1 MRHPGARLLAPL
13 LGALE
18 GSLNRSLLA
27 RARGIPGRLLDAAL
41 RAQSRAGGLVS
52 VHGHHLYAP
61 PLSSSSVVID
71 GGANVGGFS
80 RGMVERFGCLCYAV
94 EPVPDLFARIPE
106 DPRVRRFPLAL
117 GGGDGEVVLHL
128 SGNPE
133 ANSADPAIA
142 AGFGSRGTLVATLAS
157 LESFLARAGLD
168 GADLLKLDIEG
179 SEIALLENAG
189 EETLRRI
196 GQITVEFH
204 DFLDGSR
211 DSAAIAALKRRLG
224 RAGFACVVLSH
235 PAGHHA
241 DTLFINLRRHPLGPL
256 RRLNLF
262 LMHGTLELRR
272 LLHQAANR
280 YYQSHGRTADAG

>member
-1 MRHPGARLLAPL
+1 
-13 LGALE
+13 
-18 GSLNRSLLA
+18 
-27 RARGIPGRLLDAAL
+27 
-41 RAQSRAGGLVS
+41 LVS

-61 PLSSSSVVID
+61 PLGSSSVVID

-80 RGMVERFGCLCYAV
+80 RGMVDRFGCLCYAV
-94 EPVPDLFARIPE
+94 EPVPELFARIPE

-142 AGFGSRGTLVATLAS
+142 AGFGSRGTLVASLAS

-179 SEIALLENAG
+179 SEIALLENAR

-211 DSAAIAALKRRLG
+211 DGAAIAVLKKRLR

-262 LMHGTLELRR
+262 LMRHGTLELRR
-272 LLHQAANR
+272 LLHRAANR
-280 YYQSHGRTADAG
+280 FYRGNGRTADAG